1 MDGITFDDALIK
13 HVGQFGP
20 GQWRILAA
28 SSVCL
33 IANAAAFFYMVFA
46 AVNPVA
52 QHDWRCLDPSDAACQ
67 AVWQQDRPSS
77 QDFCALPAGSTQ
89 WTSTGM
95 QMMLAALGSLQP
107 LPLTAVTTWLKTLQ
121 GV

>member
-28 SSVCL
+28 SSTCL

-46 AVNPVA
+46 TVNPVA
-52 QHDWRCLDPSDAACQ
+52 QHDWHCLKPSDAACQ

-77 QDFCALPAGSTQ
+77 QDFCALPSGSTQ

-95 QMMLAALGSLQP
+95 CCSNLLAAVQP
-107 LPLTAVTTWLKTLQ
+107 IAARPVLFDSF
-121 GV
+121 